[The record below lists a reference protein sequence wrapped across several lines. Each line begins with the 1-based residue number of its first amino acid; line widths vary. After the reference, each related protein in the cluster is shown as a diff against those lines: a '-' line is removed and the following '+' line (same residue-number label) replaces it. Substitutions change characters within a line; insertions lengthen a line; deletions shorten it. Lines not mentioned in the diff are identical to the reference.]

1 MESILNSVMTLQDR
15 VHTPEETPA
24 PSLAEPVAIAFFI
37 STTSSSLSLESL
49 GGMAVY
55 LVVVEGKGR
64 MLRLRQ
70 LEPDTGSGG
79 VGEAAIVH
87 GTRN

>member
-1 MESILNSVMTLQDR
+1 MESILNSVMTLQDQ
-15 VHTPEETPA
+15 VYIPEETPA

-55 LVVVEGKGR
+55 LVVVEGKDVTS
-64 MLRLRQ
+64 
-70 LEPDTGSGG
+70 ETTG
-79 VGEAAIVH
+79 A
-87 GTRN
+87 

>member
-1 MESILNSVMTLQDR
+1 
-15 VHTPEETPA
+15 
-24 PSLAEPVAIAFFI
+24 
-37 STTSSSLSLESL
+37 
-49 GGMAVY
+49 MAVY